1 LPTRS
6 GGEDSAAAS
15 NHSNVMAFSGL
26 RSLVL
31 LFCAAFIGGSSP
43 PALAQSVDAK
53 PTDQQKPDAKKI
65 WADELA
71 AAARALTGPAINPE
85 CIWLGKRV
93 VSLLFR
99 EDTDTALRQLTFYDR
114 FGCPG
119 AHIKESFRCVVRQG
133 PLDAKAAEILDER
146 VKECW
151 RNPNTMPASA
161 TAAPATNAGGTGAR

>member
-1 LPTRS
+1 MS
-6 GGEDSAAAS
+6 
-15 NHSNVMAFSGL
+15 FSGM
-26 RSLVL
+26 RTLVL
-31 LFCAAFIGGSSP
+31 LVCAAFIAGSSP
-43 PALAQSVDAK
+43 PAYAQSNDAK
-53 PTDQQKPDAKKI
+53 PADQQKPDAKKI

-71 AAARALTGPAINPE
+71 AAARALTGPAVSPE
-85 CIWLGKRV
+85 CLWLGKRV

-99 EDTDTALRQLTFYDR
+99 DDTDTALRQLTFYDR

-119 AHIKESFRCVVRQG
+119 AHVKESFRCVVRQG

-161 TAAPATNAGGTGAR
+161 TAPPAAAAAPAPATAGTSAR

>member
-1 LPTRS
+1 LPTHS

-15 NHSNVMAFSGL
+15 NHSKVMAFSGL
-26 RSLVL
+26 RSLVIL
-31 LFCAAFIGGSSP
+31 LGAAFIAGSSL
-43 PALAQSVDAK
+43 PAFAQSSETK
-53 PTDQQKPDAKKI
+53 PTDQQKPDAKKM

-71 AAARALTGPAINPE
+71 AVARALTGPAANPE

-99 EDTDTALRQLTFYDR
+99 DDTDTALRQLTFYDR

-119 AHIKESFRCVVRQG
+119 AHVKDSFRCVVRQG
-133 PLDAKAAEILDER
+133 PLDSKAAVILDER
-146 VKECW
+146 VQECW
-151 RNPNTMPASA
+151 RNPNTIPASA